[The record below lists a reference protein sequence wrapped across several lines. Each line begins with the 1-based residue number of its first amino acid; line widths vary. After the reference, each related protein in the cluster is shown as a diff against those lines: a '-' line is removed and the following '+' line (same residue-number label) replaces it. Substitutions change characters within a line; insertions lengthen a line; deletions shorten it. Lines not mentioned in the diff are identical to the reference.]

1 MDAEMKESFNTRMR
15 VTIGIKDL
23 KLQNG
28 YFMDTQ
34 QQKEENVD
42 FWYMRMQFAR
52 VFLLF
57 CSLGMFLMTVTDFS
71 KRSDTLNKYQVC
83 VLSINL
89 VQVILTILYII
100 GSFYSKNLLKHIK
113 YGLYC

>member
-1 MDAEMKESFNTRMR
+1 
-15 VTIGIKDL
+15 
-23 KLQNG
+23 
-28 YFMDTQ
+28 MDTQ

-71 KRSDTLNKYQVC
+71 KNSDTLNEY
-83 VLSINL
+83 
-89 VQVILTILYII
+89 
-100 GSFYSKNLLKHIK
+100 
-113 YGLYC
+113 